1 MTASRP
7 VTSMRGWLASFAA
20 SAMRCSSGRRP
31 RVSFSGLPGVT
42 SHHMRSSW
50 SRFMASKL
58 AARCAACGGSKVPPN
73 RPIRIPGACGGRTRR
88 GGRITCAT
96 GAVERW
102 SRSDLPGPAHAI
114 LEAGELLDADRAAGV
129 QLAGGDADLG
139 AEAELAP
146 IGELRRGVV
155 QHDRRIDFVEEF
167 LRRRLVGGNDRVGVM
182 GAVAL
187 DVPDRRV

>member
-7 VTSMRGWLASFAA
+7 VTSMRGWPASFAA
-20 SAMRCSSGRRP
+20 SAMRCPSGRRP

-50 SRFMASKL
+50 SRFMASRL

-88 GGRITCAT
+88 GGCITCAKGT
-96 GAVERW
+96 VERW
-102 SRSDLPGPAHAI
+102 SRPDLPGAAHAI
-114 LEAGELLDADRAAGV
+114 LEAGELLDADRTAGV

-139 AEAELAP
+139 AEAELAA

-155 QHDRRIDFVEEF
+155 QHDRGIDLRQEF
-167 LRRRLVGGNDRVGVM
+167 LRRGGVIGDDGV
-182 GAVAL
+182 
-187 DVPDRRV
+187 

>member
-7 VTSMRGWLASFAA
+7 VTSMRGWPASFAA
-20 SAMRCSSGRRP
+20 SVMRCSSGRRP

-50 SRFMASKL
+50 SRFMASRL

-88 GGRITCAT
+88 GGCITCAKGT
-96 GAVERW
+96 VERW
-102 SRSDLPGPAHAI
+102 SRPDLPGAAHAV
-114 LEAGELLDADRAAGV
+114 LEAGELF
-129 QLAGGDADLG
+129 DADL
-139 AEAELAP
+139 AAV
-146 IGELRRGVV
+146 GELRRGIV
-155 QHDRRIDFVEEF
+155 QHDRRIDLVEEF
-167 LRRRLVGGNDRVGVM
+167 LRRGLVGGDNRVGMM

-187 DVPDRRV
+187 DVFD